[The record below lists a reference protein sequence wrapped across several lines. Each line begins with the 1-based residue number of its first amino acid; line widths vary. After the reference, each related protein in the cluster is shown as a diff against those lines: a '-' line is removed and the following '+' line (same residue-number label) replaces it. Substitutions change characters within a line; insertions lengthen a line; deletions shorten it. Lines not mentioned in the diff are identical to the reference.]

1 MLGVRAK
8 YGKASFPNKERSR
21 YSMEKYSFFL
31 QAPFSISDKCCGI
44 MKKAPLHAYQRE
56 HHMMPITAQMAE
68 ESMLRTQKWLQHGCN
83 AFDSKNP
90 KSNPMS
96 FWTEQDVLQYI
107 YENDLPICSVYGDVV
122 KADEI
127 DGQMDLSDFIEGV
140 DMQCKYRTTGCKRT
154 GCMMCGFGA
163 HLEKEGEGRF
173 EMLKQTHPQMYN
185 LLDACKNNGY
195 TLRQAIE
202 WTNEHGGT
210 NIRL

>member
-1 MLGVRAK
+1 
-8 YGKASFPNKERSR
+8 
-21 YSMEKYSFFL
+21 
-31 QAPFSISDKCCGI
+31 

-56 HHMMPITAQMAE
+56 HHMVPITAQMAE

-83 AFDSKNP
+83 AFDNKNP
-90 KSNPMS
+90 ISNPMS

-122 KADEI
+122 KDDEI
-127 DGQMDLSDFIEGV
+127 DGQMDLGDFIEGV
-140 DMQCKYRTTGCKRT
+140 DMQCKYKTTGCKRT

-173 EMLKQTHPQMYN
+173 EMLKKTHPQMYN